1 MTPSKRRPSLL
12 LLVELAARDLWHDRK
27 VSLCIVASLVAV
39 IAPLL
44 LLFGLKHGVV
54 SQLNNELLS
63 DPRNLEVR
71 MLGNYNLAGD
81 WFEQVRNQP
90 GVGFVIPLTR
100 SLNTT
105 ADLMRDNQHFVA
117 NAEVIP
123 SASGDPLI
131 GTLPAPATQQQVL
144 LSASAA
150 SKLGVKSGDQMRLL
164 VLRKLQGNN
173 ERGDYA
179 VTVGGVLEHN
189 LFTRPAVLVH
199 LDLLVAMENFR
210 DGYAVPQ
217 FGFDSG
223 TPAPVRERYARARIY
238 AQGLDDVATIAARLE
253 GERIE
258 SSTRAAEIESV
269 KAISHVLG
277 LIFAVIAWT
286 AVIGCVASLIGAFL
300 ANIDRKRKDLALLR
314 LLGFQRSAAGLYIMV
329 QAALLTCLAFAL
341 GYGAYLIGS
350 SVFNSAL
357 GNNLVGD
364 GFVCKLENIHIL
376 LAFASA
382 LLLAI
387 LVAAV
392 GGFRAIH
399 IQPAESLRDL

>member
-1 MTPSKRRPSLL
+1 MTPPKVRPRLRLL
-12 LLVELAARDLWHDRK
+12 IELAARDLWHDRK

-54 SQLNNELLS
+54 SQLNEELLS

-71 MLGNYNLAGD
+71 MLGNYDLSAD
-81 WFEQVRNQP
+81 WFERLRARP

-100 SLNTT
+100 SLNTQ
-105 ADLMRDNQHFVA
+105 ADLLRDSQHFIA

-123 SASGDPLI
+123 TASGDPLL
-131 GTLPAPATQQQVL
+131 GALPAPKALNQVL
-144 LSASAA
+144 LSAPAA
-150 SKLGVKSGDQMRLL
+150 SKLGVQPGDTLRLL
-164 VLRKLQGNN
+164 VLRKLDGNN
-173 ERGDYA
+173 ERGELA
-179 VTVGGVLEHN
+179 VTVAGVLESGV
-189 LFTRPAVLVH
+189 FTRPAVLVQ

-210 DGYAVPQ
+210 DGYDVPM
-217 FGFDSG
+217 FGFLSG
-223 TPAPVRERYARARIY
+223 EPPPVRERYARARIY
-238 AQGLDDVATIAARLE
+238 ASAMDDVAGIATWLDEA
-253 GERIE
+253 RIE
-258 SSTRAAEIESV
+258 SSTRAREIESV

-286 AVIGCVASLIGAFL
+286 AVIGCVASLAGAFL

-314 LLGFQRSAAGLYIMV
+314 LLGFQRSAAGAFVMV

-350 SVFNSAL
+350 SVFNTAL
-357 GNNLVGD
+357 GANLAND
-364 GFVCKLENIHIL
+364 GFVCKLEAIHIL

-382 LLLAI
+382 LLIAI
-387 LVAAV
+387 FVAAV

>member
-1 MTPSKRRPSLL
+1 MTPPKVRPRLRLL
-12 LLVELAARDLWHDRK
+12 IELAARDLWHDRK

-54 SQLNNELLS
+54 SQLNEELLS

-71 MLGNYNLAGD
+71 MLGNYDLSAD
-81 WFEQVRNQP
+81 WFERLRARP

-100 SLNTT
+100 SLNTQ
-105 ADLMRDNQHFVA
+105 ADLLRDSQHFIA

-123 SASGDPLI
+123 TASGDPLL
-131 GTLPAPATQQQVL
+131 GALPAPKALNQVL
-144 LSASAA
+144 LSAPAA
-150 SKLGVKSGDQMRLL
+150 SKLGVQPGDTLRLL
-164 VLRKLQGNN
+164 VLRKLDGNN
-173 ERGDYA
+173 ERGELA
-179 VTVGGVLEHN
+179 VTVAGVLESGV
-189 LFTRPAVLVH
+189 FTRPAVLVQ

-210 DGYAVPQ
+210 DGYDVPM
-217 FGFDSG
+217 FGFLSG
-223 TPAPVRERYARARIY
+223 EPPPVRERYARARIY
-238 AQGLDDVATIAARLE
+238 ASAMDDVAGIATWLDEA
-253 GERIE
+253 RIE
-258 SSTRAAEIESV
+258 SSTRAREIESV

-286 AVIGCVASLIGAFL
+286 AVIGCVASLAGAFL

-314 LLGFQRSAAGLYIMV
+314 LLGFQRSAAGAFVMV

-350 SVFNSAL
+350 SVFNTAL
-357 GNNLVGD
+357 GANLADD
-364 GFVCKLENIHIL
+364 GFVCKLEAIHIL

-382 LLLAI
+382 LLIAI
-387 LVAAV
+387 FVAAV

>member
-1 MTPSKRRPSLL
+1 MTPPDVRPRLRLL
-12 LLVELAARDLWHDRK
+12 IELAARDLWHDRK

-54 SQLNNELLS
+54 SQLNDELLS

-71 MLGNYNLAGD
+71 MLGNYDLGSG
-81 WFEQVRNQP
+81 WFERLRAQP
-90 GVGFVIPLTR
+90 GVNFVIPLTR
-100 SLNTT
+100 SLNTQ
-105 ADLMRDNQHFVA
+105 ADLLRDSQHFVA

-123 SASGDPLI
+123 TASGDPLI
-131 GTLPAPATQQQVL
+131 GSLPAPAAIDQVL

-150 SKLGVKSGDQMRLL
+150 SKLGVNSGDSLRLL
-164 VLRKLQGNN
+164 VLRKLDGNN
-173 ERGDYA
+173 ERGELPVKVA
-179 VTVGGVLEHN
+179 GVLEHSA
-189 LFTRPAVLVH
+189 FTRQAVLVS

-210 DGYAVPQ
+210 DGYAVPLL
-217 FGFDSG
+217 GFSTG
-223 TPAPVRERYARARIY
+223 GAAPLRERYARARVY
-238 AQGLDDVATIAARLE
+238 ASGLDDVASIATWLDDE
-253 GERIE
+253 HIE
-258 SSTRAAEIESV
+258 SSTRAREIESV

-286 AVIGCVASLIGAFL
+286 AVIGCVASLAGAFL

-314 LLGFQRSAAGLYIMV
+314 LLGFQRSAAGAYVMI
-329 QAALLTCLAFAL
+329 QAALLTCLAFAF

-350 SVFNSAL
+350 AVFNSAL
-357 GNNLVGD
+357 GNNLADD

-382 LLLAI
+382 LLIAI
-387 LVAAV
+387 VVAAV